1 MSTVERRN
9 ELFERL
15 RFVTAISAA
24 TAGLDLVSKILA
36 EVSLSGGFAVA
47 LTPFMNLRLGF
58 NPGISYGLFPMTSAS
73 GVAMLVGVQAIIITA
88 MFIFAARSGSS
99 WEQAALGLIIGG
111 AVGNVIDRARDG
123 FVTDFLD
130 LHVQGWHWPTFNVAD
145 VAITLGAALLLWN
158 MLRPLGAARV
168 VAD

>member
-9 ELFERL
+9 ELFMRL
-15 RFVTAISAA
+15 SFVTAISAA
-24 TAGLDLVSKILA
+24 TAGLDLVSKVLA
-36 EVSLSGGFAVA
+36 QASLFGGFPVA

-58 NPGISYGLFPMTSAS
+58 NPGISYGLFPMTSVS
-73 GVAMLVGVQAIIITA
+73 GVAALVAVQTIIITA
-88 MFIFAARSGSS
+88 MFIFAARSGSF
-99 WEQAALGLIIGG
+99 WERAALGLIIGG